1 MDANRSENPIYVRI
15 LQCCFVTYLIIARSE
30 SLNYAAEIAKKF
42 NTEFPK
48 ARLTIS
54 YDIACKFK
62 NIFAVIII
70 ITTLTYIFCASDDVR
85 LVSELSRRQNVNI
98 SSGFKVV
105 EFLYNKSIST
115 HGINIRI
122 YLFSLVLFKIIL
134 EIVGMIINTF

>member
-1 MDANRSENPIYVRI
+1 MDANCSQNPIYVRI

-30 SLNYAAEIAKKF
+30 SLNYAAETAKKF

-62 NIFAVIII
+62 NTFAVIII
-70 ITTLTYIFCASDDVR
+70 LSYHYINLHFLCKWWCEAGKRIVAAPER
-85 LVSELSRRQNVNI
+85 KYFIR
-98 SSGFKVV
+98 FKVV

-122 YLFSLVLFKIIL
+122 YLFSLVLFKIVL
-134 EIVGMIINTF
+134 EI